1 MAFES
6 LTTYFQEAGFPESD
20 ADRIA
25 GSFNPRPY
33 RKGDLVLREGDTCR
47 QLGLVDSGLFM
58 FYMPVRGE
66 ERTTY
71 VVGEGGFLASLWS
84 FIGERP
90 SAESIRCVRDG
101 RVWLIE
107 KADLLR
113 LRDEVPG
120 FADFYTAML
129 EREICCIEE
138 SRYDLIALTA
148 EERYEKLLTQT
159 PHVLQQIP
167 LYFLAALLGITP
179 RHLSRIRAGQSRR
192 AKNSARNG

>member
-1 MAFES
+1 MPSNS
-6 LTTYFQEAGFPESD
+6 LTTYFQQAHFPESD
-20 ADRIA
+20 AERIA
-25 GSFNPRPY
+25 ASFKLRQY

-58 FYMPVRGE
+58 FYMLVRGE

-71 VVGEGGFLASLWS
+71 VVGESGFLASLWS

-90 SAESIRCVRDG
+90 ATESIRCVRDG
-101 RVWLIE
+101 RVWHID
-107 KADLLR
+107 KTDLDR
-113 LRDEVPG
+113 LRKEVPG
-120 FADFYTAML
+120 FAQFYTAML

-159 PHVLQQIP
+159 PQLLQQIP
-167 LYFLAALLGITP
+167 LYYLAALLGITP
-179 RHLSRIRAGQSRR
+179 RHLSRIRAGQR
-192 AKNSARNG
+192 KRN